1 MGEKSRVDLA
11 QTDFYKKVTD
21 VYKMISEK
29 IGEDGSEESACKLLL
44 KYLKRIRS
52 NFDYVTNEDIRNAF
66 FKQKDIDNV
75 KRIIDGEKKFMDKKI
90 KDLKTYIKT
99 LVKLNKE
106 KEVEEKVNEL

>member
-1 MGEKSRVDLA
+1 VDLV

-29 IGEDGSEESACKLLL
+29 IGEDGFEESACKLLL

-75 KRIIDGEKKFMDKKI
+75 KRIIDGEKKI
-90 KDLKTYIKT
+90 YG
-99 LVKLNKE
+99 
-106 KEVEEKVNEL
+106 